1 MYILALILFYILL
14 RWMSPYT
21 IMSLAN
27 LAIPPNTDTFL
38 PLSDFTDIPSTNFE
52 SNWREIAAEYR
63 NLLTQGTAP
72 EFKAIDPSQHGVA
85 NGMWRV
91 LFLRATGVDCPN
103 AKHCPLTM
111 SIINSCP
118 GVSTAFFSTLEPGTV
133 LEPHEGPQQGVLRY
147 HLGLEVPEPELCSLT
162 VGGETRHWK
171 EGESLLWNDTVTHSA
186 ENRGTKNRV
195 ILFLD
200 VERPLPWIFKCVL
213 RLSHALVRMNPSY
226 QKLIMASEPAPTKA

>member
-38 PLSDFTDIPSTNFE
+38 PLTDFADIPSTNFE

-72 EFKAIDPSQHGVA
+72 EFKAIDPSQHGLA
-85 NGMWRV
+85 
-91 LFLRATGVDCPN
+91 
-103 AKHCPLTM
+103 M

-133 LEPHEGPQQGVLRY
+133 LQPHEGPQQGVLRY

-226 QKLIMASEPAPTKA
+226 QKLIMASEPVPTKA